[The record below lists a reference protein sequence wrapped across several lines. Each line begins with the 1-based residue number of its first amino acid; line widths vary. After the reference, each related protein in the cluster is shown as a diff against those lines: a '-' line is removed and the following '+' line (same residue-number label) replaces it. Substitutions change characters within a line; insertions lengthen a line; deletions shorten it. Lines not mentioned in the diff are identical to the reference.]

1 MILIMIESQWGSG
14 MDKIIIE
21 GGRRLK
27 GSVEIS
33 GSKNA
38 SLPCLFATLL
48 TDEPCTLNN
57 VPELND
63 IDTTCKLLEHLG
75 KKVERKDHSI
85 QVTSRKP
92 LKTEAPYELV
102 KRMRASVLVLGP
114 LLARFGKASC
124 SMPGGC
130 AIGVRPI
137 NIHLSSFQALGA
149 ETEFSQGMVRLK
161 SNGLKGKK
169 IVLDFPSVGATENA
183 LMACVL
189 AKGQTILENV
199 AKEPEIEDCAKFL
212 NAMGAEIK
220 GAGTSKIVVQ
230 GKDFL
235 HGATHQVIP
244 DRIETATYLIASAA
258 TKGEVELSHTYPK
271 HLKVIINHLIKAG
284 IKIQIKE
291 DKLNREY
298 ATIFCKVQKAIKP
311 VYIKTG
317 PYPKFPTD
325 VQAQWMSLMSLADG
339 NSLIQETI
347 FENRFVHAA
356 ELGRMGAKI
365 KIKGNQA
372 KVSGSGRLSGAEVMV
387 SDLRAGAALV
397 IAALAAKG
405 KSVIQRVYH
414 LDRGY
419 EKLEQKLSRLG
430 ARIYR
435 VHG

>member
-1 MILIMIESQWGSG
+1 
-14 MDKIIIE
+14 
-21 GGRRLK
+21 
-27 GSVEIS
+27 
-33 GSKNA
+33 
-38 SLPCLFATLL
+38 
-48 TDEPCTLNN
+48 
-57 VPELND
+57 
-63 IDTTCKLLEHLG
+63 
-75 KKVERKDHSI
+75 
-85 QVTSRKP
+85 
-92 LKTEAPYELV
+92 
-102 KRMRASVLVLGP
+102 MRASVLVLGP

>member
-1 MILIMIESQWGSG
+1 MILALTESQWGNG
-14 MDKIIIE
+14 MDKIMIQ
-21 GGRRLK
+21 GGNRLK
-27 GSVEIS
+27 GIIEVS

-48 TDEPCTLNN
+48 TDEPCKLDN
-57 VPELND
+57 VPELVD

-75 KKVERKDHSI
+75 KKIERKDHSVL
-85 QVTSRKP
+85 VTSKKP

-102 KRMRASVLVLGP
+102 KKMRASVLILGP

-124 SMPGGC
+124 SLPGGC

-137 NIHLSSFQALGA
+137 NIHLDCFQSLGA
-149 ETEFSQGMVRLK
+149 QTEFSQGMVRLK

-169 IVLDFPSVGATENA
+169 IVLSFPSVGATENA
-183 LMACVL
+183 LMASVL
-189 AKGQTILENV
+189 AKGETILLNA

-220 GAGTSKIVVQ
+220 GAGTNKIVVQ
-230 GKDFL
+230 GKDLL
-235 HGATHQVIP
+235 HGTTHEVIP

-258 TKGEVELSHTYPK
+258 TKGEVELSHTSPK
-271 HLKVIINHLIKAG
+271 HLKAVIKALVNAG
-284 IKIQIKE
+284 LNIQIKE
-291 DKLNREY
+291 EKIGIAH
-298 ATIFCKVQKAIKP
+298 ATIFCKYQKPLKP
-311 VYIKTG
+311 IHIKTG

-325 VQAQWMSLMSLADG
+325 AQAQWMALMALANG
-339 NSLIQETI
+339 NSLIEETI

-356 ELGRMGAKI
+356 ELSRMGAKI
-365 KIKGNQA
+365 KIQGNQA
-372 KVSGSGRLSGAEVMV
+372 EVTGSKTLSGTDVMV

-405 KSVIQRVYH
+405 KSVVQRVYH

-419 EKLEQKLSRLG
+419 ENLEYKLSQLG
-430 ARIYR
+430 AKIYR
-435 VHG
+435 VHD